1 MKEYIFYKYRYA
13 IAFAAL
19 TKIDSRYKL
28 YVDLDYTISLIDRKF
43 VLNNNIFIKK
53 ISTVMNIKGINNK
66 KYNVSEYIRL
76 KLFFYKL
83 ADIALIER
91 EFHIVDDLT
100 ITVLIDID
108 IIKLKRITL
117 DFGNNAAIF
126 EYYNNISISIEVHSY
141 SK

>member
-1 MKEYIFYKYRYA
+1 M
-13 IAFAAL
+13 
-19 TKIDSRYKL
+19 
-28 YVDLDYTISLIDRKF
+28 
-43 VLNNNIFIKK
+43 LNNNIFIKK
-53 ISTVMNIKGINNK
+53 ISTVINIKGINNK

-76 KLFFYKL
+76 KLFFYEL

-117 DFGNNAAIF
+117 DFGNNTAIF
-126 EYYNNISISIEVHSY
+126 GYYNNTSISIEVHSY
-141 SK
+141 CQDRHRCDINIDVDDKITSWRSSMYIEREHIYTLRLDCSPR